1 MHLCDFCC
9 GLWVVCDCIF
19 VLVLCMCISKSLMWL
34 GRVFIALL
42 RSLFVFV
49 IDGFIFVG
57 FDCLAMSSF
66 WIFLF
71 RPRHFWVIL
80 VALEKGFALLGRFIG
95 GVCVGCGLSIL
106 FFVFFCLG

>member
-1 MHLCDFCC
+1 
-9 GLWVVCDCIF
+9 
-19 VLVLCMCISKSLMWL
+19 MWL

-49 IDGFIFVG
+49 INEFIFVW
-57 FDCLAMSSF
+57 FECLAMSSF

-80 VALEKGFALLGRFIG
+80 IALEKGFALLGRLVC
-95 GVCVGCGLSIL
+95 GVCVCGGVFFL

>member
-1 MHLCDFCC
+1 MCGVMWGGDVYLCVFCC
-9 GLWVVCDCIF
+9 GLWVVCACIF

-71 RPRHFWVIL
+71 RPRHF
-80 VALEKGFALLGRFIG
+80 
-95 GVCVGCGLSIL
+95 
-106 FFVFFCLG
+106 